1 MSEPTGRLDPYELAH
16 ELAVADQLAA
26 QQISADRDGARA
38 MAARDQAAAGR
49 QGRPAPPRAGT
60 ERRRSGAAS
69 RMVRAVRELRVMLRG
84 AAGEEH
90 HPGPPEQGHGQQ
102 PGRHLGQQ
110 HDPRYE
116 RQTARQRYA
125 QRTAHRPD
133 QRSAFE
139 RYRRLGAFE
148 KQLVEVA
155 ALQMITQNPQYAAA
169 YDRGELPVTGAIAG
183 EAQARHLQAVEEAA
197 RRAAPAQGAQSGL
210 GRETDPTLFR
220 DAAPVQVRNAAPAQA
235 FGTAPVQSREAR
247 GAEASPERFRRP
259 ALAGRVGEATSKHGL
274 ESEPNARRTSSAS
287 TDALGAVRSGT
298 PGFDQNAVSAAA
310 RESRAAG
317 PTPNG
322 NPPRGRPPKQHW
334 EAAASQKQ
342 TRSRGMT

>member
-1 MSEPTGRLDPYELAH
+1 MSEPTDRLDPYELAH

-38 MAARDQAAAGR
+38 MAARDQAAARR
-49 QGRPAPPRAGT
+49 QGRPAPPRAST

-84 AAGEEH
+84 ADGEEH
-90 HPGPPEQGHGQQ
+90 RPGPPEQGHAQQ
-102 PGRHLGQQ
+102 
-110 HDPRYE
+110 
-116 RQTARQRYA
+116 A
-125 QRTAHRPD
+125 AHQPD
-133 QRSAFE
+133 QPSAFE
-139 RYRRLGAFE
+139 RYQQLGAFE
-148 KQLVEVA
+148 RQLVEVA

-169 YDRGELPVTGAIAG
+169 YDRGELPVMGAIAG
-183 EAQARHLQAVEEAA
+183 EAQARHLKAVEEAA

-220 DAAPVQVRNAAPAQA
+220 DAAPVQARNAAPAQTPGA
-235 FGTAPVQSREAR
+235 APVQGQEAR
-247 GAEASPERFRRP
+247 SAEASSERLRRP
-259 ALAGRVGEATSKHGL
+259 ALAVRTDEATLKRGV
-274 ESEPNARRTSSAS
+274 ESEPNARRTSLAS
-287 TDALGAVRSGT
+287 TGALVADRPGT

-310 RESRAAG
+310 RKSRAAG
-317 PTPNG
+317 PKPNG

-342 TRSRGMT
+342 AQSRGMK

>member
-1 MSEPTGRLDPYELAH
+1 MSEPTGQLDPYELAH

-38 MAARDQAAAGR
+38 MAARDQAAARR
-49 QGRPAPPRAGT
+49 QGRPAPPRAST
-60 ERRRSGAAS
+60 QRRRSGAAS

-84 AAGEEH
+84 ADGEEH
-90 HPGPPEQGHGQQ
+90 HPGPPEQGREQQ
-102 PGRHLGQQ
+102 PGRHLRQQ
-110 HDPRYE
+110 YDPRYE
-116 RQTARQRYA
+116 QQAAQQRYVQQA
-125 QRTAHRPD
+125 AHQPD

-139 RYRRLGAFE
+139 RYRQLGAFE

-169 YDRGELPVTGAIAG
+169 YDRGELPVMGAIAG
-183 EAQARHLQAVEEAA
+183 EAQARHLKAVEEAA
-197 RRAAPAQGAQSGL
+197 RRVAPAQGAQSGL

-220 DAAPVQVRNAAPAQA
+220 DAAPVQARNAAAQVP
-235 FGTAPVQSREAR
+235 GTAPLQGQEAR
-247 GAEASPERFRRP
+247 SAQASSERFRRP
-259 ALAGRVGEATSKHGL
+259 ALAVRTDEATLKHGL
-274 ESEPNARRTSSAS
+274 ASEPNARRTSLAS
-287 TDALGAVRSGT
+287 TDALVAVRSGT

-322 NPPRGRPPKQHW
+322 NPSRGRPPKQHW
-334 EAAASQKQ
+334 EATASQKQ
-342 TRSRGMT
+342 TRSGGMK